1 MESFFLAETT
11 KYLYLLFDEHN
22 FIHQSNGS
30 VDQQIK
36 ATQSPSCNPGSA
48 GYIFNTEAH
57 PIDIGAIH
65 CCSPSRMT
73 YIPEELFRTRDMLIE
88 NSQELNYESNED
100 LNDEEDVEKT
110 FTAAYTWKRCLH
122 LLEILS
128 VRCIFWRKWRGT
140 LVHVWV
146 NLLCSGFGMS
156 CNTQGA
162 SRDILKNS
170 WEEDFT

>member
-1 MESFFLAETT
+1 MKTHGQEERMESFFLAETT
-11 KYLYLLFDEHN
+11 KYLYLLFDEQN
-22 FIHQSNGS
+22 FNHQSNGS

-57 PIDIGAIH
+57 PIDIGEIH
-65 CCSPSRMT
+65 CCSPLRLT

-110 FTAAYTWKRCLH
+110 FTGANTCKERPFHERFSALGTF
-122 LLEILS
+122 LEGS
-128 VRCIFWRKWRGT
+128 
-140 LVHVWV
+140 
-146 NLLCSGFGMS
+146 
-156 CNTQGA
+156 
-162 SRDILKNS
+162 
-170 WEEDFT
+170 EEAP